1 MKTWL
6 LLLFLLSFAGKAEAD
21 FRIVGQ
27 EKITIPFQF
36 VNNIIVLPIIVNGV
50 ELHFVLDSGVG
61 ATLLFSLDNKEI
73 NFNNIEKIKFT
84 GLGGQEAVEG
94 LRSSNN
100 KVSVAGNFVDTSH
113 QISIILDEDFNIS
126 SHIGIAVNGIIGYD
140 FFKNYPVEID
150 YVAHKIYIFKN
161 TGEISNLHKYES
173 LYMAMDRNKPYVQ
186 ATLLIQGKVTDAK
199 MLIDIGNSDALWIF
213 PKAIAG
219 FQYQGAN
226 IEDYLGR
233 GFNGDIKGKRG
244 RIGAVSLGKYTL
256 RQPIAAMPYETS
268 IQSMSL
274 SKGRVGSIG
283 TEILSRFSV
292 ILDYPGNRFYF
303 KKNRFFNYP
312 FKYNMSGLDIKHDG
326 VQWAETQVKMELES
340 PYQPKGSGGIKS
352 GTEVFKSPAQFQY
365 KFELKPAYTI
375 AGVRKGSPGADA
387 GLQAGDQVLA
397 IKNIPTT
404 QLSLQDIYQLLAL
417 KEDKTISI
425 EVKREGKVLLK
436 YVLLKDPI
444 PYTEY

>member
-6 LLLFLLSFAGKAEAD
+6 LLLFLLSFAGKAQAD
-21 FRIVGQ
+21 FSITGQ
-27 EKITIPFQF
+27 DKITLPFRF
-36 VNNIIVLPIIVNGV
+36 VNNIIVIPVTVNGI

-61 ATLLFSLDNKEI
+61 ETLLFSLDNKEI
-73 NFNNIEKIKFT
+73 NFNNIEKISFT
-84 GLGGQEAVEG
+84 GLGGANSVEG

-100 KVSVAGNFVDTSH
+100 KVTIAGNFADTNH
-113 QISIILDEDFNIS
+113 KICIILNEDFNIS
-126 SHIGIAVNGIIGYD
+126 SHIGIPVNGIMGYD

-150 YVAHKIYIFKN
+150 YVAHKIYIYNSVK
-161 TGEISNLHKYES
+161 EISNLHKYEN
-173 LYMAMDRNKPYVQ
+173 LYITMDRNKPYIQ
-186 ATLLIQGKVTDAK
+186 AMLHIRGKDTDAK

-213 PKAIAG
+213 PKAIEG
-219 FQYQGAN
+219 FQYRGAQ

-244 RIGAVSLGKYTL
+244 RINSVTLGKYTL
-256 RQPIAAMPYETS
+256 RQPIVAMPYDES

-274 SKGRVGSIG
+274 AKGRMGSIG

-292 ILDYPGNRFYF
+292 IIDYPGNRFYF
-303 KKNRFFNYP
+303 KKNKFFSYP

-326 VQWAETQVKMELES
+326 VQWAETLVKMELES
-340 PYQPKGSGGIKS
+340 PYQPKGSGMKS
-352 GTEVFKSPAQFQY
+352 GTEIYKSPAQFQY

-375 AGVRKGSPGADA
+375 AGVRKGSPGDDA
-387 GLQAGDQVLA
+387 GLLEGDQVLA
-397 IKNIPTT
+397 IKSIPTT
-404 QLSLQDIYQLLAL
+404 QLSLQDIYQLLSL

-425 EVKREGKVLLK
+425 EVKRNGKVLLK
-436 YVLLKDPI
+436 QVLLKDPI